1 MIRAEAS
8 PAVSAPNFG
17 VWLAARLRRTALRL
31 LCRRTRSLR
40 RSLRQFTREIYIC
53 P

>member
-1 MIRAEAS
+1 MTRGRARCAGLS
-8 PAVSAPNFG
+8 AGVS
-17 VWLAARLRRTALRL
+17 VRMVARLRRAALRL
-31 LCRRTRSLR
+31 LCHHTRSLR